1 MKKLLYLISSL
12 VALTLVSCEK
22 ETLPE
27 NVVDLGLSVKWS
39 TINVGAIN
47 PEDYGYYFA
56 WGEIHQNENC
66 NWETYKWFNKDD
78 KSLTKYCVSSES
90 GTVDNKTVL
99 DMEDDAAHMHWGSA
113 WRTPTKEELEDLRN
127 QCSWAWETKNG
138 VAGFRVIGPNGNS
151 IFLPAAGYRDN
162 TNTIASETIGRY
174 MSSSLDT
181 VFSSNMS
188 FLSFVSDDVQ
198 ISSDYRCF
206 GFVIRP
212 VFDN

>member
-12 VALTLVSCEK
+12 VAFTLVSCEN

-39 TINVGAIN
+39 TINVGAIH

-56 WGEIHQNENC
+56 WGEFHQNENC
-66 NWETYKWFNKDD
+66 NWETYKWCNKDY
-78 KSLTKYCVSSES
+78 KSLTKYCVSSEF

-99 DMEDDAAHMHWGSA
+99 DMQDDAAHMHWGSA
-113 WRTPTKEELEDLRN
+113 WRTPTKEELEELRT

-138 VAGFRVIGPNGNS
+138 VAGFTVIGPNGNS
-151 IFLPAAGYRDN
+151 IFLPATGYRQD
-162 TNTIASETIGRY
+162 TKTVASETRGRY

-181 VFSSNMS
+181 VYSSNMY
-188 FLSFVSDDVQ
+188 FLSFVSDDVL
-198 ISSDYRCF
+198 ISRDYRSF
-206 GFVIRP
+206 GLVIRP